1 MGDYFKLSAAEV
13 NYLRDGERQR
23 EELLSRYATG
33 DFDAIY
39 PSDCKADI
47 DEAAALRPP
56 FTRDTDRIM
65 NCPLYNRYAD
75 KTQVLSFYKNDNITR
90 RASHVQFVSKIA
102 RSIGRALRLNL
113 DLIEAIAL
121 GHDIGHTPF
130 GHKGEE
136 YLSECYRD
144 GCIKLGRKEH
154 YFYHNVQSARYFRRL
169 TTPNYSLSLQ
179 TLSGILS
186 HNGESVC
193 KEYAP
198 TMLSSFAEFDE
209 ILDKCATTKG
219 FHKSL
224 RPNTLEGCVVR
235 LSDMIA
241 YVGKDRQDLRFV
253 GMTDTLDKFKGSI
266 LGDSNS
272 DIINNM
278 ITNIVKNSIDSPSLN
293 IDEKV
298 FTEFKSLIGD
308 NYEYIYKDGVVTENY
323 AIIRELMR
331 LLYSRLCDDMLIN
344 GTKSW
349 TYLNYVIPSF
359 AKQEYFKTGNFR
371 DLVDDIVTD
380 YISSMT
386 DDYFIDLCEHLKVG
400 NDLRG
405 KLVVHGYFERLF

>member
-1 MGDYFKLSAAEV
+1 MEDYFKLSAAEV

-23 EELLSRYATG
+23 GELLSRYATG

-144 GCIKLGRKEH
+144 GCIKRGRKEH
-154 YFYHNVQSARYFRRL
+154 YFYHNVQSARYFRCL

-209 ILDKCATTKG
+209 ILDKCATTKD

-241 YVGKDRQDLRFV
+241 YVGKDRQDLRLV

-272 DIINNM
+272 DIINKM

-293 IDEKV
+293 MDEKV
-298 FTEFKSLIGD
+298 FNEFKSLIGE